1 MADFAGGDELADAAG
16 RDCVF
21 PQGARSVDADGEA
34 EFGAEGREG
43 VDAALGLVAEAEVF
57 AFVELGDVEGLL
69 EDFGGEG
76 AGGGAGELGGEGEDE
91 DGVDAGGG
99 EELDFAVQ
107 GGDKGL
113 GGFGAEDADGVG
125 VEGDSDGADA
135 ACAGA
140 GDYL

>member
-1 MADFAGGDELADAAG
+1 M
-16 RDCVF
+16 
-21 PQGARSVDADGEA
+21 
-34 EFGAEGREG
+34 
-43 VDAALGLVAEAEVF
+43 
-57 AFVELGDVEGLL
+57 EGLL

-76 AGGGAGELGGEGEDE
+76 AGGGAGELGGEWEDE

-107 GGDKGL
+107 GGDEGL
-113 GGFGAEDADGVG
+113 GGFGAEDADGVR

-135 ACAGA
+135 ECAGA